1 MDNQSLTTNSTASS
15 STYTVNT
22 INTNANATVNTTYW
36 SDNTQLTVDP
46 YISNNNW
53 LWTYQ
58 GQGSITGKYVD
69 KEEVEGIVDNYL
81 NKKDKNMNND
91 FSFGPFNTKDIRLS
105 LYGMAIKNKS
115 GKWVSYDKAT
125 HRLMDVEVFNIDIDS
140 TKVFYKIP
148 KAVNDVVAGDIILH
162 NGKPMFVE
170 EVLNNNKFAVIDPY
184 EGTAVTILAPVS
196 PFGFNFITKIISL
209 TDCMPEASEDN
220 PFGNLLPF
228 MLTGNNSL
236 AMALLMNKDATNI
249 DPMMVAMMCGENNLM
264 PLLLMK
270 MMNKEDKPTE

>member
-1 MDNQSLTTNSTASS
+1 MDNQSLTATSASSTAYSDVI
-15 STYTVNT
+15 YTTTNT
-22 INTNANATVNTTYW
+22 NATVNTTYW

-46 YISNNNW
+46 YISNSNW

-58 GQGSITGKYVD
+58 GQITDKYVD
-69 KEEVEGIVDNYL
+69 KKEVEDIVDNYL

-148 KAVNDVVAGDIILH
+148 KAVNNVVAGDIILH

-184 EGTAVTILAPVS
+184 EGTAITILAPVS

-236 AMALLMNKDATNI
+236 AMALMMNKDATNI